1 MGPNRSKYDGMSL
14 PSHGHMNNRFSV
26 SPLLTLIVLSTLL
39 RLGFGWAL
47 GLGVDESYMV
57 AAGRTLGLG
66 YFDHP
71 PASWWLS
78 WGAAHLFGT
87 EAPIV
92 VRLPFILLFALSTW
106 LMFRLGTRIADAR
119 AGLTA
124 ALLLNLSPVF
134 GVTTGTW
141 VLPDGPLDCAL
152 LAATLALLRALPST
166 GRQALPWWLIC
177 GLFAGLALVSKYS
190 AILWLGGAFLYLLTN
205 PAHCH
210 WLTRPAP
217 WLAALLVALIF
228 APVAAWNATHG
239 WASFAFQGERATGL
253 RFHPLGP
260 LIVLAGEALFLLP
273 WIWVPMLRTA
283 IATLRQGPAEWRGW
297 LLCCLAAPPILGFA
311 LIAAW
316 SSQRVLFH
324 WAAPGYLMLFPLLG
338 HSVARGQGWLTRRGL
353 IATAGLVVLALAVVS
368 IQLRLDW
375 LGPAIAAATKRDP
388 DLEGIDWT
396 SLRFELAA
404 RGLLTQPGLVIG
416 ADNWRDTGKI
426 AYALGPQVTVLCL
439 NRDARQFG
447 FATNPGR
454 FIGDDV
460 LLLVLDHPDA
470 ARTRLAPLF
479 DQIETLPPA
488 TITLRGRV
496 LAAVTVLRGIRLHAW
511 PPPDYSAAATTI
523 GAARAEA
530 LALPTHNR
538 LASRITATS
547 TSTNSGWP

>member
-1 MGPNRSKYDGMSL
+1 MRGAWRADAESGGGLSHSSRDTSLALRERSL
-14 PSHGHMNNRFSV
+14 RTTHAV
-26 SPLLTLIVLSTLL
+26 ALLILATTVV

-57 AAGRTLGLG
+57 AAGRTLSVG

-71 PASWWLS
+71 PAAWWLS

-106 LMFRLGTRIADAR
+106 LMFRLGTETADAR
-119 AGLTA
+119 TGLTA

-152 LAATLALLRALPST
+152 LAATLALVHALSAATRRAGL
-166 GRQALPWWLIC
+166 WWFAA

-190 AILWLGGAFLYLLTN
+190 AILWLAGALLYLLTS
-205 PAHCH
+205 PIHRH

-217 WLAALLVALIF
+217 WLAASLAALIF
-228 APVAAWNATHG
+228 APVAMWNATHG
-239 WASFAFQGERATGL
+239 WASFAFQGERAVGL

-260 LIVLAGEALFLLP
+260 FIVLAGEALFVLP
-273 WIWVPMLRTA
+273 WIWAPMLRTA
-283 IATLRQGPAEWRGW
+283 IAALRHGPAERRGW

-311 LIAAW
+311 LIATW

-338 HSVARGQGWLTRRGL
+338 QAVARGRGWLTRRTL
-353 IATAGLVVLALAVVS
+353 IATASVIVLVLAVIS
-368 IQLRLDW
+368 TQIRLDW
-375 LGPAIAAATKRDP
+375 LGPAIAAVTKRDP
-388 DLEGIDWT
+388 DLEGTNWT
-396 SLRFELAA
+396 SLRSELEA

-439 NRDARQFG
+439 NNDARQFG
-447 FATNPGR
+447 FATNPAG
-454 FIGDDV
+454 FVGDDV
-460 LLLVLDHPDA
+460 LLLVLEHPDA

-479 DQIETLPPA
+479 DRIDPLPPV
-488 TITLRGRV
+488 TITLGGRV
-496 LAAVTVLRGIRLHAW
+496 LTIVTVLRGVHLRAW
-511 PPPDYSAAATTI
+511 PAA
-523 GAARAEA
+523 
-530 LALPTHNR
+530 
-538 LASRITATS
+538 
-547 TSTNSGWP
+547 